1 MTTAAFDYFIIFDG
15 TDGALARSRVRCNWP
30 ATARIL
36 RGDAIQIA
44 NADNPLTAMPI
55 ANAMV

>member
-1 MTTAAFDYFIIFDG
+1 LDYFITFDG
-15 TDGALARSRVRCNWP
+15 TDGALARSRALCNWP